1 MSDQMPTRAVGD
13 YLQAIFAIASE
24 GRPVIGAR
32 VAEWLGVTPPTVVG
46 MIHRLARDGLVEMN
60 ERKEI
65 SLTPKGEELAALIL
79 RRHMLAERLLAE
91 VIGLEWYKV
100 HHEAHNFEHA
110 ISAEVEQKLTALL
123 GEPTTCPHGN
133 PIPGTAGAYVPPG
146 VLSPL
151 GEAKE
156 GERVIID
163 RISEEAELDLRA
175 LEYMERNRL
184 MPGQELVVQE
194 VAPYADTISVWNG
207 DEKVTVGLRIA
218 AKIRVRAASS
228 QPPYKVDSP
237 PAGAGQSS

>member
-1 MSDQMPTRAVGD
+1 MEMSDEMPTRAVAD

-24 GRPVIGAR
+24 GRAVIGAR

-65 SLTPKGEELAALIL
+65 SLTPKGEGLAAVML

-91 VIGLEWYKV
+91 VIGLEWHKV
-100 HHEAHNFEHA
+100 HHEAHSFEHA

-133 PIPGTAGAYVPPG
+133 PIPGTAGAYAPPG

-151 GEAKE
+151 SEVRE
-156 GERVIID
+156 GERVVID
-163 RISEEAELDLRA
+163 RISEEAELDQRA

-194 VAPYADTISVWNG
+194 VAPYAGTISVWNG

-218 AKIRVRAASS
+218 AKIRVRAASL
-228 QPPYKVDSP
+228 
-237 PAGAGQSS
+237 PAGHRQSS